1 MQTSPKAALL
11 PITPSRLT
19 LARLT
24 LARLTLACLAL
35 ALVAWTTPSASA
47 QQTLQSVRKAGV
59 VTCGVIADEDDYSE
73 ADTHG
78 DLTALGAD
86 YCRAVSAEIFGD
98 PTHARFLTLPDEPS
112 ARAKLRD
119 GKIDVLFGATPDP
132 LIGAVYH
139 LAYGPPLLIDGQGFL
154 VSDRSGV
161 KSIQDL
167 SGKRVCFINAAPPEQ
182 TLYDALEP
190 RLKTPELRF
199 PYSERGEMEIALL
212 DGHCDAITGD
222 VSWMANVRASF
233 GKRRAE
239 FSILPE
245 TISIDPFSPAY
256 RTDDPQW
263 AALIDWTVWTAL
275 QAEIHGI
282 DHQSFARMRQSKE
295 LVVQRL
301 LGTTPWI
308 AKALG
313 LRDDAFAHAIL
324 WVGNAKE
331 IYDRDVGENSRL
343 QLPRGKSAPIQKGG
357 VLWALPAEPLQ

>member
-1 MQTSPKAALL
+1 MKTA
-11 PITPSRLT
+11 
-19 LARLT
+19 
-24 LARLTLACLAL
+24 LACLTVVL
-35 ALVAWTTPSASA
+35 FAWTAPSASA

-86 YCRAVSAEIFGD
+86 YCRSVSAEIFGD
-98 PTHARFLTLPDEPS
+98 PSHARFLTLPDEPS

-119 GKIDVLFGATPDP
+119 GKIDVLFGVTPDP
-132 LIGAVYH
+132 LIGAVYR

-154 VSDRSGV
+154 VSNRSGV
-161 KSIQDL
+161 KSLDDL

-190 RLKTPELRF
+190 RLKAPELRF

-233 GKRRAE
+233 NKRRTE
-239 FSILPE
+239 FSILPD
-245 TISIDPFSPAY
+245 TISVDPFSPAY
-256 RTDDPQW
+256 RTGDPQW

-282 DHQSFARMRQSKE
+282 DHPSFVQMQQSKDP
-295 LVVQRL
+295 VVRRL
-301 LGTTPWI
+301 LGKTPWI

-313 LRDDAFAHAIL
+313 LGDDAFAHAL
-324 WVGNAKE
+324 WFVGNAEE
-331 IYDRDVGENSRL
+331 IYDRDVGKYSRL
-343 QLPRGKSAPIQKGG
+343 QLARAKSAPIRKGG
-357 VLWALPAEPLQ
+357 VLWALPVEPLQ

>member
-1 MQTSPKAALL
+1 MQTSMKIA
-11 PITPSRLT
+11 
-19 LARLT
+19 
-24 LARLTLACLAL
+24 LACLTVVL
-35 ALVAWTTPSASA
+35 FAWTAPSAFA
-47 QQTLQSVRKAGV
+47 QQTLQSVRKAGI

-86 YCRAVSAEIFGD
+86 YCRSVSAEIFGD
-98 PTHARFLTLPDEPS
+98 PSHARFLTLPDEPT

-132 LIGAVYH
+132 LLGAVYH
-139 LAYGPPLLIDGQGFL
+139 SAYGPPLLIDGQGFL
-154 VSDRSGV
+154 VSNRSGV
-161 KSIQDL
+161 TSLDGL

-233 GKRRAE
+233 NKRRTE
-239 FSILPE
+239 FSILPD
-245 TISIDPFSPAY
+245 TISVDPFSPAY
-256 RTDDPQW
+256 RTGDPQW

-275 QAEIHGI
+275 QAETHGI
-282 DHQSFARMRQSKE
+282 DHPHFVQMQQSKDP
-295 LVVQRL
+295 VVQRL
-301 LGTTPWI
+301 LGKTPWI

-313 LRDDAFAHAIL
+313 LGDDAFAHAL
-324 WVGNAKE
+324 WFVGNAEE
-331 IYDRDVGENSRL
+331 IYDRDVGKYSRL
-343 QLPRGKSAPIQKGG
+343 QLTRGKSAPIQKGG
-357 VLWALPAEPLQ
+357 ALWALPVEPLQ

>member
-1 MQTSPKAALL
+1 MKTA
-11 PITPSRLT
+11 
-19 LARLT
+19 
-24 LARLTLACLAL
+24 LACLTVVL
-35 ALVAWTTPSASA
+35 FAWTAPSASA

-86 YCRAVSAEIFGD
+86 YCRSVSAEIFGD
-98 PTHARFLTLPDEPS
+98 PSHARFLTLPDEPS

-119 GKIDVLFGATPDP
+119 GKIDVLFGVTPDP
-132 LIGAVYH
+132 LIGAVYR

-154 VSDRSGV
+154 VSNRSGV
-161 KSIQDL
+161 KSLDDL

-190 RLKTPELRF
+190 RLKAPELRF

-222 VSWMANVRASF
+222 VSWMANVGASF
-233 GKRRAE
+233 NKRRTE
-239 FSILPE
+239 FSILPN
-245 TISIDPFSPAY
+245 TISVDPFSPAY
-256 RTDDPQW
+256 RTGDPQW

-282 DHQSFARMRQSKE
+282 DHPSFVQMQQSKDP
-295 LVVQRL
+295 VVRRL
-301 LGTTPWI
+301 LGETPWI

-313 LRDDAFAHAIL
+313 LGDDAFAHAL
-324 WVGNAKE
+324 WFVGNAEE
-331 IYDRDVGENSRL
+331 IYDRDVGKYSRL
-343 QLPRGKSAPIQKGG
+343 QLTRGKSAPIQKGG
-357 VLWALPAEPLQ
+357 ALWALPVEPLQ